1 MMGTAM
7 ASPRLTALRAQRWL
21 GIFGF
26 SIVPAV
32 TAGAIA
38 SVYLESVGHGV
49 IVFVAVLT
57 ASLMLERERYPL
69 HLMPFASVV
78 VRALVPLLGI
88 GMALATFAL
97 AGAPQ
102 PASEMLAPLLGA
114 WVITVFATAIR
125 ARFESSRQIRIG
137 VIGSPGLASGLSEEL
152 RLAGIGSHVVVGW
165 VDGERPTA
173 EAATGG
179 PRRLGSFDQ
188 IREVVTRHSIDFL
201 VHSSGTPASDEA
213 EPRRSRLE
221 IFERVAECCL
231 DLPVRLIEASQLY
244 EDLLG
249 HVPLGQSN
257 AAWFQYLLHP
267 RYRAGASWSKR
278 VFDLLVGGVMLILM
292 TPALI
297 AFAIAIKLTDG
308 GPVFYRQRRI
318 GEGGREFEMLKLRS
332 MTVAAEDVGARWSK
346 DEDDRVTWVGRIMRR
361 LHIDEM
367 PQLWN
372 VLRGEMTIVGPRPER
387 RELIVD
393 LERRLAYYDRR
404 HLVKPGLAGWA
415 QARCGYGGSEEGTG
429 WKLCHDLFYLKHR
442 SVYFDSLVLLEN
454 VRVSLGSGVQF
465 GARAPQEQFILGQIG
480 QAPEAW

>member
-1 MMGTAM
+1 MGTATTF
-7 ASPRLTALRAQRWL
+7 PHLTALRAQRLL

-26 SIVPAV
+26 GVAPAV
-32 TAGAIA
+32 TAGLMAGGHLQSI
-38 SVYLESVGHGV
+38 GHGV
-49 IVFVAVLT
+49 IVFVAVLI

-69 HLMPFASVV
+69 HLMPLASFA
-78 VRALVPLLGI
+78 VRALAPVLGI
-88 GMALATFAL
+88 GLALATFAL

-102 PASEMLAPLLGA
+102 AAWDMIVPLIGA
-114 WVITVFATAIR
+114 WIVTALAVAIR
-125 ARFESSRQIRIG
+125 VRFESSRQIRIG
-137 VIGSPGLASGLSEEL
+137 VIGSSGLAIGLAEEL
-152 RLAGIGSHVVVGW
+152 RLAGIHSYVVVGW
-165 VDGERPTA
+165 VDGDRPIA
-173 EAATGG
+173 EPATGG

-188 IREVVTRHSIDFL
+188 VREVVTRHSIDFL

-249 HVPLGQSN
+249 HVPLGQST

-267 RYRAGASWSKR
+267 RYRAGAPWSKR
-278 VFDLLVGGVMLILM
+278 AFDLLVGGPMLIVMAPVL
-292 TPALI
+292 A

-308 GPVFYRQRRI
+308 GPIFYRQRRI
-318 GEGGREFEMLKLRS
+318 GEGGNEFEMIKLRS
-332 MTVAAEDVGARWSK
+332 MWIAAEDVGARWSQ
-346 DEDDRVTWVGRIMRR
+346 DEDERITPVGRIMRR

-387 RELIVD
+387 RELIVE
-393 LERRLAYYDRR
+393 LERQLAYYDRR

-442 SVYFDSLVLLEN
+442 SVYFDSLILLEN
-454 VRVSLGSGVQF
+454 VRVSLGRSVQF
-465 GARAPQEQFILGQIG
+465 GVRAPQEQFILGHTG
-480 QAPEAW
+480 QAR

>member
-1 MMGTAM
+1 MGTA
-7 ASPRLTALRAQRWL
+7 ATSPHLTALRAQRLL
-21 GIFGF
+21 GLFGF
-26 SIVPAV
+26 SVAPAA
-32 TAGAIA
+32 TAGLMAGGN
-38 SVYLESVGHGV
+38 LQSVGRGA
-49 IVFVAVLT
+49 IVFIAVL
-57 ASLMLERERYPL
+57 AVSLILERERYPL
-69 HLMPFASVV
+69 HLMPLASFVIRAFA
-78 VRALVPLLGI
+78 PLIGI
-88 GMALATFAL
+88 GLALATFAL
-97 AGAPQ
+97 AGGP
-102 PASEMLAPLLGA
+102 ELAWNMIVPLVGA
-114 WVITVFATAIR
+114 WIVTAFAAAIKM
-125 ARFESSRQIRIG
+125 RFESSRQIRIG
-137 VIGSPGLASGLSEEL
+137 VIGSPGLAIGLSEEL
-152 RLAGIGSHVVVGW
+152 RLAGIRSYVVVGW
-165 VDGERPTA
+165 IDGDRPTA
-173 EAATGG
+173 DPATGG

-188 IREVVTRHSIDFL
+188 VREVVTRHSVDFL

-221 IFERVAECCL
+221 IFERVAESCL

-267 RYRAGASWSKR
+267 RYRAGAPWSKR
-278 VFDLLVGGVMLILM
+278 VFDLLVGSAMLLVMAPVL
-292 TPALI
+292 A
-297 AFAIAIKLTDG
+297 AFAIAVKLTDG
-308 GPVFYRQRRI
+308 GPIFYRQRRI
-318 GEGGREFEMLKLRS
+318 GEGGKEFEMIKLRS
-332 MTVAAEDVGARWSK
+332 MRQRSEDAGAQWSQ
-346 DEDDRVTWVGRIMRR
+346 DEDERITAVGRIMRR

-387 RELIVD
+387 PELIVE

-454 VRVSLGSGVQF
+454 VRISLSSGVQF
-465 GARAPQEQFILGQIG
+465 GVRAPQEQFILGHTSH
-480 QAPEAW
+480 AR

>member
-1 MMGTAM
+1 MGTAM
-7 ASPRLTALRAQRWL
+7 ASPRLTALRAQRLL

-26 SIVPAV
+26 SIVPAM
-32 TAGAIA
+32 TAGTIA
-38 SVYLESVGHGV
+38 SFSLASLGDGV
-49 IVFVAVLT
+49 IVFVAVLA
-57 ASLMLERERYPL
+57 ASLILERERYPL
-69 HLMPFASVV
+69 HLMPFASLV
-78 VRALVPLLGI
+78 VRATAPLLGI
-88 GMALATFAL
+88 GLALMTFVL
-97 AGAPQ
+97 AGAPKE
-102 PASEMLAPLLGA
+102 ASEMIVPLVGA
-114 WVITVFATAIR
+114 WIITVFATVIR
-125 ARFESSRQIRIG
+125 VRFELSRQIRIG
-137 VIGSPGLASGLSEEL
+137 VIGSPALASGLAEEL
-152 RLAGIGSHVVVGW
+152 RLAGIGSHEVVGW

-173 EAATGG
+173 AAAIGG

-221 IFERVAECCL
+221 IFEQVAECCL

-278 VFDLLVGGVMLILM
+278 VFDLVVGGGMLLAMLLPLAI
-292 TPALI
+292 
-297 AFAIAIKLTDG
+297 FAIAIKLTDG
-308 GPVFYRQRRI
+308 GPIFYRQRRI
-318 GEGGREFEMLKLRS
+318 GEGGHEFEMIKLRS
-332 MTVAAEDVGARWSK
+332 MRVAAEEVGARWSE
-346 DEDDRVTWVGRIMRR
+346 DEDDRVTSVGRLMRR
-361 LHIDEM
+361 LHMDEM

-415 QARCGYGGSEEGTG
+415 QARCGYGGSEGGTG
-429 WKLCHDLFYLKHR
+429 WKLCHDLYYLKHR

-454 VRVSLGSGVQF
+454 VRVSLSGGGVQF
-465 GARAPQEQFILGQIG
+465 GARAPQEQFILGEIG
-480 QAPEAW
+480 HVP